1 MTQENKTAPK
11 EDSEADNYDISI
23 VPHPDDALL
32 DWKDKSLIP
41 HPDDD
46 VETRVGKRLERYNR
60 ALRADALK
68 ELLAVRKAEKN
79 ES

>member
-1 MTQENKTAPK
+1 MTEDINKAP
-11 EDSEADNYDISI
+11 EQNSEAINNHTFI
-23 VPHPDDALL
+23 VPHPDNDPL

-60 ALRADALK
+60 ALCADALK